1 MTRQDVSTGQ
11 SQEVF
16 DAEAMTQAQFDVL
29 AQQLAQPRDLPDNIA
44 AVLSWDGDQG
54 VYLKS
59 RSDDLPCLE
68 FRLSG
73 TLHLSGN
80 LPKNARQAGDI
91 YVDTGYCLESESVES
106 ADGAQVER
114 RLTRTRLA
122 QSANDG
128 RLLAHRRVLL
138 KLHGKEQC
146 FAARINGSQGK
157 RGEGAQFVE

>member
-16 DAEAMTQAQFDVL
+16 DAEAMTKAQFDAL
-29 AQQLAQPRDLPDNIA
+29 AQQLAQPWNLPNDLA
-44 AVLSWDGDQG
+44 AVLSWEGDQG
-54 VYLKS
+54 VYLTS

-73 TLHLSGN
+73 TLHLSGSV
-80 LPKNARQAGDI
+80 PKNARQAGDI

-114 RLTRTRLA
+114 RSTRTRLA

-146 FAARINGSQGK
+146 FAARINGSKGK
-157 RGEGAQFVE
+157 RGEGAQFVK